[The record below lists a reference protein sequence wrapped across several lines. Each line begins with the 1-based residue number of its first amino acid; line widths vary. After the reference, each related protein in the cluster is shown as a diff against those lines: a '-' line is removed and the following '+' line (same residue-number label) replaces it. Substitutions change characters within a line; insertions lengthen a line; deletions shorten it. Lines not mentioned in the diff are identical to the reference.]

1 MENNL
6 ELNQLAKEALR
17 EGARWTFFLSIMGF
31 IGVGLMVIAGIF
43 MTATLSSLPDEME
56 SFGALGAFKGFMSF
70 FYIVMALLY
79 FFPVYYLYNYS
90 VKMKTA
96 LQTYDNNL
104 LAEAFVNLKSHH
116 KFLGITII
124 VILSLYLFIF
134 LGAIVTIVAS
144 IAS

>member
-31 IGVGLMVIAGIF
+31 IGVALMLIF
-43 MTATLSSLPDEME
+43 AVFLTVKLSSIPTEIDPFA
-56 SFGALGAFKGFMSF
+56 SFGAMRGLMTFI
-70 FYIVMALLY
+70 YIALAVFY

-96 LQTYDNNL
+96 LQVNDNAL

-116 KFLGITII
+116 KFIGITII
-124 VILSLYLFIF
+124 VILSIYLFVF
-134 LGAIVTIVAS
+134 LGTIAALIGALV
-144 IAS
+144 

>member
-17 EGARWTFFLSIMGF
+17 EDAKWTFFLSIMGF
-31 IGVGLMVIAGIF
+31 IGVGLMVILAVFIAVK
-43 MTATLSSLPDEME
+43 MSSVPSELDPFASIGAAKGLI
-56 SFGALGAFKGFMSF
+56 SFIYFAFALF
-70 FYIVMALLY
+70 Y

-96 LQTYDNNL
+96 LQVNDNNL

-116 KFLGITII
+116 KFIGITII
-124 VILSLYLFIF
+124 VILSLYLIIF
-134 LGAIVTIVAS
+134 LGTIAAIIGSIV
-144 IAS
+144 

>member
-17 EGARWTFFLSIMGF
+17 EGAKWTFFLSIMGF
-31 IGVGLMVIAGIF
+31 IGVGLMIIAGIF
-43 MTATLSSLPDEME
+43 MTATLSSLPDEIE
-56 SFGALGAFKGFMSF
+56 GFGEFGAFKGFMSL

-96 LQTYDNNL
+96 LQANDNNL

-116 KFLGITII
+116 KFLGVTII